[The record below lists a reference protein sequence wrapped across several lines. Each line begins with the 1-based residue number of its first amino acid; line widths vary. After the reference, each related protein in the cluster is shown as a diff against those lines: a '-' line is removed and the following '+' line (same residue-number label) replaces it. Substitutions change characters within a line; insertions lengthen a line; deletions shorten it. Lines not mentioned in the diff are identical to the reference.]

1 MIRSVDAIPP
11 VAPRPQPGAG
21 ADGDRGFQR
30 LFTAA
35 LESQA
40 DLARIAERFQTKD
53 GLLGLQVEV
62 FRATQ
67 QLELGAR
74 LVQSSV
80 ETARKLLETPV

>member
-1 MIRSVDAIPP
+1 MIHAVRAIPP
-11 VAPRPQPGAG
+11 VVPRPDPSAEPSQAFG
-21 ADGDRGFQR
+21 RM
-30 LFTAA
+30 FTAA

-40 DLARIAERFQTKD
+40 DLARIAERIEARD

-80 ETARKLLETPV
+80 DTARKLLETPV